1 MTLKFKGNAMEI
13 ELHGELLDYFHQ
25 FMEWIKKN
33 RKIGASHLEKLKG
46 RAITE
51 LHNDSNKWYH
61 EKDFSEL
68 YDHCFFKTA

>member
-1 MTLKFKGNAMEI
+1 MKDIALE
-13 ELHGELLDYFHQ
+13 GELLDYFHQ

-33 RKIGASHLEKLKG
+33 RRIDKDDLERLMS

-61 EKDFSEL
+61 EKDFSDL
-68 YDHCFFKTA
+68 FNYCALKTARRM